1 MKPPIT
7 PRRLP
12 FLIAAT
18 AALVVAAIAGAVALD
33 HADSTTPTAA
43 VTATP
48 APTPTPTPA
57 PTPTPTII
65 PYADCSTATFGPA
78 LSPLNPPSSVHVYSA
93 EPPMTIDQSKLYEVT
108 IETAKGNIVL
118 CLQPDLAPNTVN
130 VFVTLTRNG
139 FYNGIPFARVGP
151 NSTTPAVIQTGDPNC
166 IGNVSAA
173 PATPSGTCGQ
183 GGPGFNFNDE
193 PVHEKYVAGSVAMA
207 NGGPNTNGS
216 QFFICNADDTTQLGL
231 LYNLFGQVVSGMSV
245 VTSIVQGDV
254 MTSVT
259 VAAQT

>member
-1 MKPPIT
+1 
-7 PRRLP
+7 
-12 FLIAAT
+12 
-18 AALVVAAIAGAVALD
+18 
-33 HADSTTPTAA
+33 
-43 VTATP
+43 
-48 APTPTPTPA
+48 
-57 PTPTPTII
+57 
-65 PYADCSTATFGPA
+65 
-78 LSPLNPPSSVHVYSA
+78 
-93 EPPMTIDQSKLYEVT
+93 MTIDQSKLYEVT

-183 GGPGFNFNDE
+183 GGPGFSFKDE

-216 QFFICNADDTTQLGL
+216 QFFICNADDTTQLSL

-254 MTSVT
+254 MVSVT
-259 VAAQT
+259 VAQQT

>member
-1 MKPPIT
+1 MKPPTT

-12 FLIAAT
+12 FIIAAT

-33 HADSTTPTAA
+33 HADSGAPTGVATP
-43 VTATP
+43 TP
-48 APTPTPTPA
+48 APTPTPK

-78 LSPLNPPSSVHVYSA
+78 LAALNPPSDIHVYSA
-93 EPPMTIDQSKLYEVT
+93 APAMTIDQSKLYEAT
-108 IETAKGNIVL
+108 IETTEGNIVL
-118 CLQPDLAPNTVN
+118 CLQPNLAPETVN
-130 VFVTLTRNG
+130 NFVTLARNG
-139 FYNGIPFARVGP
+139 FYNGIPFARVVSGF
-151 NSTTPAVIQTGDPNC
+151 VIQTGDPTC
-166 IGNVSAA
+166 IGNVPAA
-173 PATPSGTCGQ
+173 PATPSASCGS
-183 GGPGFNFNDE
+183 GGPGYSFDDE

-207 NGGPNTNGS
+207 NAGPNTNGS

-254 MTSVT
+254 MESVT
-259 VAAQT
+259 VTEQT